1 MLPVALG
8 LGSNRKFEG
17 RSPVQILG
25 EAVFE
30 LKKILKGLE
39 FSGVYKTRAMYY
51 TDQDDFYNMAVLG
64 YAADDVAVDDGDA
77 DGGERGAFKLLDA
90 IHKIEARFGRDRSA
104 EIRNGPR
111 SLDIDIELY
120 GDKTINAENLTV
132 PHPRLKERAFVL
144 VPLVEILAKDA
155 DNIKWKGFGLETI
168 SELGRVCPTLCGQ
181 GIALELGS
189 EAFLSYI
196 KEERYGTRDIGTG
209 ACPDRDKSQEIFSR
223 PV

>member
-1 MLPVALG
+1 MIPVALG
-8 LGSNRKFEG
+8 LGSNRNFEG
-17 RSPVQILG
+17 RPPVQILG
-25 EAVFE
+25 AAVFE

-64 YAADDVAVDDGDA
+64 YAADDS
-77 DGGERGAFKLLDA
+77 EKGAFELLDA

-104 EIRNGPR
+104 KIRNGPR

-120 GDKTINAENLTV
+120 GGKTINAENLTV
-132 PHPRLKERAFVL
+132 PHERLKERAFVL

-168 SELGRVCPTLCGQ
+168 SELKRVCPTLCGQ
-181 GIALELGS
+181 GIALDLGA
-189 EAFLSYI
+189 EAFSSFI
-196 KEERYGTRDIGTG
+196 KEEQYGTRDIGTG
-209 ACPDRDKSQEIFSR
+209 ACPDRDKD
-223 PV
+223 

>member
-25 EAVFE
+25 AAVFE
-30 LKKILKGLE
+30 LQKLLTGLE

-64 YAADDVAVDDGDA
+64 YADDDVAAESGK
-77 DGGERGAFKLLDA
+77 GAFKLLDA
-90 IHKIEARFGRDRSA
+90 IHKSEARFGRDRSK

-132 PHPRLKERAFVL
+132 PHERLKERAFVL

-155 DNIKWKGFGLETI
+155 DNIKWKGFSLETI
-168 SELGRVCPTLCGQ
+168 SELKRVCPSLCGQ
-181 GIALELGS
+181 GIALDLGA
-189 EAFLSYI
+189 EAFSSFI
-196 KEERYGTRDIGTG
+196 KEEQYGTRDIGTG
-209 ACPDRDKSQEIFSR
+209 ACPDRDKD
-223 PV
+223 

>member
-1 MLPVALG
+1 MIPVALG

-30 LKKILKGLE
+30 LQKLLTGLE

-64 YAADDVAVDDGDA
+64 YAADVAADDG
-77 DGGERGAFKLLDA
+77 AFELLQKTQA
-90 IHKIEARFGRDRSA
+90 IEARFGRDRSK

-132 PHPRLKERAFVL
+132 PHERLKERAFVL

-181 GIALELGS
+181 GIALDLGA
-189 EAFLSYI
+189 EAFSSFI
-196 KEERYGTRDIGTG
+196 KEEQYGTRDIGTG
-209 ACPDRDKSQEIFSR
+209 ACPDRDKD
-223 PV
+223 

>member
-1 MLPVALG
+1 MIPVALG
-8 LGSNRKFEG
+8 LGSNRSFDG
-17 RSPVQILG
+17 LSCMQILQG
-25 EAVFE
+25 AVSE
-30 LKKILKGLE
+30 LKKLLTGLE

-51 TDQDDFYNMAVLG
+51 EDQDDFYNMAVLG
-64 YAADDVAVDDGDA
+64 YAADDVADDDGT
-77 DGGERGAFKLLDA
+77 FKLLDA
-90 IHKIEARFGRDRSA
+90 IHKIEARFGRDRSK

-168 SELGRVCPTLCGQ
+168 SELKRVCPTLCGQ
-181 GIALELGS
+181 GIALDLGA
-189 EAFLSYI
+189 EAFSSFI
-196 KEERYGTRDIGTG
+196 KEEQYGTRDIGTG
-209 ACPDRDKSQEIFSR
+209 ACPDRDKD
-223 PV
+223 

>member
-1 MLPVALG
+1 MIPVALG

-51 TDQDDFYNMAVLG
+51 EDQDDFYNMAVLG
-64 YAADDVAVDDGDA
+64 YVDDVAADD
-77 DGGERGAFKLLDA
+77 GAFELLQKTQA
-90 IHKIEARFGRDRSA
+90 IEARFGRDRSK

-168 SELGRVCPTLCGQ
+168 SELKRVCPTLCGQ
-181 GIALELGS
+181 GIALDLGA

>member
-1 MLPVALG
+1 MIPVALG
-8 LGSNRKFEG
+8 LGSNRSFDG
-17 RSPVQILG
+17 RPPVQILG
-25 EAVFE
+25 TAVYE
-30 LKKILKGLE
+30 LKKLLTGLE

-51 TDQDDFYNMAVLG
+51 EDQDDFYNMAVLG
-64 YAADDVAVDDGDA
+64 YADGDA
-77 DGGERGAFKLLDA
+77 DGGERGVFELLDA

-120 GDKTINAENLTV
+120 GGKTINAEDLTV

-168 SELGRVCPTLCGQ
+168 SELKRVCPTLCGQ
-181 GIALELGS
+181 GIALDLGA
-189 EAFLSYI
+189 EAFSSFI
-196 KEERYGTRDIGTG
+196 KEEQYGTRDIGTG
-209 ACPDRDKSQEIFSR
+209 ACPDRDKD
-223 PV
+223 

>member
-1 MLPVALG
+1 MIPVALG
-8 LGSNRKFEG
+8 LGSNRSFDG
-17 RSPVQILG
+17 LSCMQILQG
-25 EAVFE
+25 AVSE
-30 LKKILKGLE
+30 LKKLLTGLE

-51 TDQDDFYNMAVLG
+51 EDQDDFYNMAVLG
-64 YAADDVAVDDGDA
+64 YADDDG
-77 DGGERGAFKLLDA
+77 EKGAFELLDA

-168 SELGRVCPTLCGQ
+168 SELKRVCPTLCGQ
-181 GIALELGS
+181 GIALDLGA
-189 EAFLSYI
+189 EAFSSFI
-196 KEERYGTRDIGTG
+196 KEEQYGTRDIGTG
-209 ACPDRDKSQEIFSR
+209 ACPDRDKD
-223 PV
+223 

>member
-1 MLPVALG
+1 MIPVALG
-8 LGSNRKFEG
+8 LGSNRSFDG
-17 RSPVQILG
+17 LSCMQILQG
-25 EAVFE
+25 AVSE
-30 LKKILKGLE
+30 LKKLLTGLE

-51 TDQDDFYNMAVLG
+51 EDQDDFYNMAVLG
-64 YAADDVAVDDGDA
+64 YVDGDA

-120 GDKTINAENLTV
+120 GDKTINAENLIV

-168 SELGRVCPTLCGQ
+168 SELKRVCPTLCGQ
-181 GIALELGS
+181 GIALDLGA
-189 EAFLSYI
+189 EAFSSFI
-196 KEERYGTRDIGTG
+196 KEEQYGTRDIGTG
-209 ACPDRDKSQEIFSR
+209 ACPDRDKD
-223 PV
+223 

>member
-1 MLPVALG
+1 MIPVALG
-8 LGSNRKFEG
+8 LGSNRSFDG
-17 RSPVQILG
+17 RPPVQILG
-25 EAVFE
+25 AAVFE
-30 LKKILKGLE
+30 LQKLLTGLE

-64 YAADDVAVDDGDA
+64 YADMDA
-77 DGGERGAFKLLDA
+77 FELLDA

-168 SELGRVCPTLCGQ
+168 SELKRVCPTLCGQ
-181 GIALELGS
+181 GIALDLGA
-189 EAFLSYI
+189 EAFSSFI
-196 KEERYGTRDIGTG
+196 KEEQYGTRDIGTG
-209 ACPDRDKSQEIFSR
+209 ACPDRDKD
-223 PV
+223 

>member
-1 MLPVALG
+1 MVPVALG
-8 LGSNRKFEG
+8 LGSNKGFEG
-17 RSPVQILG
+17 RPPVQLLG
-25 EAVFE
+25 GAVFE
-30 LKKILKGLE
+30 LKKILAGLE
-39 FSGVYKTRAMYY
+39 WSSVYKTRAMYY
-51 TDQDDFYNMAVLG
+51 EDQDDFYNMAVLG
-64 YAADDVAVDDGDA
+64 FVDDNGR
-77 DGGERGAFKLLDA
+77 GGERDAFALLDA
-90 IHKIEARFGRDRSA
+90 IHKIEARFGRDRSK

-120 GDKTINAENLTV
+120 GSQKISAEDLTV

-168 SELGRVCPTLCGQ
+168 SELSRVCPTLCGQ

-223 PV
+223 TV

>member
-8 LGSNRKFEG
+8 LGSNRSFDG
-17 RSPVQILG
+17 LSCMQILQG
-25 EAVFE
+25 AVSE
-30 LKKILKGLE
+30 LKKLLTGLE

-51 TDQDDFYNMAVLG
+51 EDQDDFYNMAVLG
-64 YAADDVAVDDGDA
+64 YVDGDA
-77 DGGERGAFKLLDA
+77 DGGARGAFELLQ
-90 IHKIEARFGRDRSA
+90 KTQVIEARFGRDRSK

-120 GDKTINAENLTV
+120 GSQKISAEDLTV

-168 SELGRVCPTLCGQ
+168 SELKRVCPTLCGQ
-181 GIALELGS
+181 GIALDLGA
-189 EAFLSYI
+189 EAFSSFI
-196 KEERYGTRDIGTG
+196 KEEQYGTRDIGTG
-209 ACPDRDKSQEIFSR
+209 ACPDRDKD
-223 PV
+223 